1 MRIALVMLDQNYGG
15 MQQDF
20 LNYSIEL
27 SKRGFPVLCVIRN
40 ESFVEKKLREAGIS
54 SIAIINNRFG
64 FHDPFA
70 IRQIGEALDG
80 FFHGPPPHIVHSF
93 GSRATLFASKL
104 KSQTR
109 RWPLIAS
116 LPNSINHKY
125 YKGADILVPS
135 TNQMATSNYHKNL
148 VDPVFSEVIPCFSR
162 VEPVSEVACRSRITK
177 IFAAGR
183 FVRKKGFDFLL
194 KAIPEVLASDCR
206 IRFQIAGD
214 GSEFDELKLLQTEL
228 GLEEKVQFLG
238 FRNDVPLLM
247 KESDLFVMPSLSEPF
262 GIILLEAMATGTPI
276 VTTRNNGALHLLNG
290 DTAIFVDKA
299 SSSSLSSGI
308 LEAINNPE
316 ATFERSK
323 NALELFR
330 NNYTPDAVMPRVL
343 SLYQTVSKDC
353 LEN

>member
-15 MQQDF
+15 IQQNF
-20 LNYSIEL
+20 LDHSIEL

-40 ESFVEKKLREAGIS
+40 KSFVENKLRKVGIS

-70 IRQIGEALDG
+70 IRQIGEALDE
-80 FFHGPPPHIVHSF
+80 FFSYPLPHIVQTF

-109 RWPLIAS
+109 HWPLIAS

-148 VDPVFSEVIPCFSR
+148 VDPVFSEVIPHFSS
-162 VEPVSEVACRSRITK
+162 VEPVSETVYRSRILK

-183 FVRKKGFDFLL
+183 FVRKKGFDLLL
-194 KAIPEVLASDCR
+194 KAIPEVLASDSR

-214 GSEFDELKLLQTEL
+214 GPEFDELKLLQTEL
-228 GLEEKVQFLG
+228 HLEEKVQFLG
-238 FRNDVPLLM
+238 FRNDVSLLM
-247 KESDLFVMPSLSEPF
+247 KQSDLFVLPSLREPF
-262 GIILLEAMATGTPI
+262 GIILLEAMATGIPI
-276 VTTRNNGALHLLNG
+276 VTTRNNGALHILND

-308 LEAINNPE
+308 LKAINNPE
-316 ATFERSK
+316 AAFERSK

-330 NNYTPDAVMPRVL
+330 NHYTPDAVMPKVL

-353 LEN
+353 LAN

>member
-15 MQQDF
+15 IQQDF
-20 LNYSIEL
+20 LDHSIEL
-27 SKRGFPVLCVIRN
+27 SKRGFPILCVIRN
-40 ESFVEKKLREAGIS
+40 ESVVENKLREVGIS
-54 SIAIINNRFG
+54 SIAVINNRFG

-70 IRQIGEALDG
+70 IRQIGEVLDE
-80 FFHGPPPHIVHSF
+80 FFSYPPPHIVQTF

-148 VDPVFSEVIPCFSR
+148 VDPVFSEVIPRFSR
-162 VEPVSEVACRSRITK
+162 VEPVSEVVYRSRITK

-194 KAIPEVLASDCR
+194 KAIPEVLASDCK
-206 IRFQIAGD
+206 IQFQIAGD
-214 GSEFDELKLLQTEL
+214 GPEFDELKRLQSEL
-228 GLEEKVQFLG
+228 NLEEKVQFLG
-238 FRNDVPLLM
+238 FRNDVPQLM
-247 KESDLFVMPSLSEPF
+247 KQSDLFVLPSLSEPF

-308 LEAINNPE
+308 LEAINNQE
-316 ATFERSK
+316 AAFERSK
-323 NALELFR
+323 NALELLR
-330 NNYTPDAVMPRVL
+330 NHYTPDAVMPKVL
-343 SLYQTVSKDC
+343 SLYQTVSNN
-353 LEN
+353 LLVN

>member
-1 MRIALVMLDQNYGG
+1 
-15 MQQDF
+15 
-20 LNYSIEL
+20 
-27 SKRGFPVLCVIRN
+27 
-40 ESFVEKKLREAGIS
+40 
-54 SIAIINNRFG
+54 
-64 FHDPFA
+64 
-70 IRQIGEALDG
+70 
-80 FFHGPPPHIVHSF
+80 
-93 GSRATLFASKL
+93 
-104 KSQTR
+104 
-109 RWPLIAS
+109 
-116 LPNSINHKY
+116 
-125 YKGADILVPS
+125 
-135 TNQMATSNYHKNL
+135 MATSNYHQNL

-162 VEPVSEVACRSRITK
+162 VEPVSEAVCQSRITK

-194 KAIPEVLASDCR
+194 KAIPEVLANDCR

-214 GSEFDELKLLQTEL
+214 GPDFDELKLLQTEL
-228 GLEEKVQFLG
+228 DLEENVQFLG

-290 DTAIFVDKA
+290 ETAIFVDKA
-299 SSSSLSSGI
+299 SSNALSNGI

-316 ATFERSK
+316 AAFERSK

-330 NNYTPDAVMPRVL
+330 NHYTPDAVIPKVL

-353 LEN
+353 LVN

>member
-15 MQQDF
+15 IQQNF
-20 LNYSIEL
+20 LDHSIEL
-27 SKRGFPVLCVIRN
+27 SNRGFPVLCVIRN
-40 ESFVEKKLREAGIS
+40 KSFVENKLREAGIS
-54 SIAIINNRFG
+54 SIAIINNRIG

-70 IRQIGEALDG
+70 IRQIGKALDE
-80 FFHGPPPHIVHSF
+80 FFHDPPPRIIHSF

-104 KSQTR
+104 KSQAR

-135 TNQMATSNYHKNL
+135 TNQMATSNFHKNL
-148 VDPVFSEVIPCFSR
+148 VDPVFSEVIPHFSS
-162 VEPVSEVACRSRITK
+162 VEPASETVNRSRILK

-194 KAIPEVLASDCR
+194 KAIPDVLAGDCR
-206 IRFQIAGD
+206 IQFQIAGD
-214 GSEFDELKLLQTEL
+214 GPEFDELKMLQTEL
-228 GLEEKVQFLG
+228 KLEDKVQFLG

-247 KESDLFVMPSLSEPF
+247 KQSDLFVVPSLSEPF
-262 GIILLEAMATGTPI
+262 GIILLEAMATGIPI
-276 VTTRNNGALHLLNG
+276 VTTRNNGALHILNG
-290 DTAIFVDKA
+290 DTAIFVDIA
-299 SSSSLSSGI
+299 SPNALSSGI

-316 ATFERSK
+316 AAFERSK

-330 NNYTPDAVMPRVL
+330 NHYTPDAVMPKVL
-343 SLYQTVSKDC
+343 SLYQTVSKDF
-353 LEN
+353 LVN